1 MLCPRRSKQKKAQ
14 NATSLATC
22 TERVSS
28 YLVEIVALLTVAETH
43 VRHIICRDT
52 RVISVTNPRVI
63 ETARR
68 TVAVGT
74 RVIDSERIVVGD

>member
-1 MLCPRRSKQKKAQ
+1 MPPSLKTKKTQ

-28 YLVEIVALLTVAETH
+28 YLVEVVALLTVAETN

-63 ETARR
+63 
-68 TVAVGT
+68 VT
-74 RVIDSERIVVGD
+74 RGVTGAEHTRDIAGD